1 MADEEEVQEVVEEE
15 APEEAPEAP
24 SKELEAK
31 ARDMGWRPK
40 EEFRGDPDAWR
51 DAQEYVRRGEEILPV
66 VRSRLEKSEAKAA
79 ELANQLDRQ
88 NKEWGDKFKRLEHMS
103 DVALTKQKESLESQ
117 FAARKVAA
125 VEAGDVEAYKKADTE
140 EREALRDLAD
150 KTKVPDVSR
159 DDTQQIPPVWKE
171 AIDTW
176 IAENADWFRD
186 PELNAVASA
195 AHARLRTEKPG
206 LSPTENLSEV
216 RAYVAKRYPEKF
228 GNGQDTAPRG
238 SRVEGGSRASG
249 SDEGRGMWS
258 KLPADAKAQADKFI
272 EKDGLFLKR
281 GEDKEKDKQK
291 ARERYAKEYFA

>member
-1 MADEEEVQEVVEEE
+1 MLRKSRETRPPDKPEVKR
-15 APEEAPEAP
+15 
-24 SKELEAK
+24 S
-31 ARDMGWRPK
+31 ARIAAGP
-40 EEFRGDPDAWR
+40 G
-51 DAQEYVRRGEEILPV
+51 LPV
-66 VRSRLEKSEAKAA
+66 FPESRAGWGESRVR
-79 ELANQLDRQ
+79 
-88 NKEWGDKFKRLEHMS
+88 
-103 DVALTKQKESLESQ
+103 
-117 FAARKVAA
+117 
-125 VEAGDVEAYKKADTE
+125 
-140 EREALRDLAD
+140 RDLAD